1 MARFAS
7 ALTQQSEESW
17 VESRFAGADC
27 EVVDIAVV
35 VAVDVA
41 VDVSVAAICGAQV
54 LGDSV

>member
-7 ALTQQSEESW
+7 ALTRQSEESW

-27 EVVDIAVV
+27 EVVDNAVV

-41 VDVSVAAICGAQV
+41 VAAICGAQV